1 MMIGT
6 DGDIDITAEAKSNP
20 RAQSCIYPSS
30 QSQGKCAGAKWL
42 EAILKRTRPFG
53 VNSSRLVKNQLRHKL
68 RAAGVSARGNTE
80 GGQPSAS
87 PRLGVSS

>member
-1 MMIGT
+1 MQQRQKATLETIMHYRSPILH
-6 DGDIDITAEAKSNP
+6 
-20 RAQSCIYPSS
+20 
-30 QSQGKCAGAKWL
+30 QGKCAGAKWL